1 MHIIF
6 NEDHYL
12 DNSSVPIDLNQE
24 PADLVILSFSDSDL
38 NAFAN
43 AWKKTLGDFG
53 RESVPTLRLANIKQL
68 THNLSIDT
76 YIEKTVSKSKG
87 ILVRLIGGEQ
97 YWPYGL
103 NYLKSVSI
111 KKKIPL
117 AVIPA
122 DGREDKVLDS
132 YSNLPKSTL
141 ENLKNL
147 CDDGGELS
155 AQAVLA
161 QMALAASLHFPAVTE
176 FSKVKSHGFYCYKK
190 GILENF
196 TVSTDAKPTVCI
208 IFYRSYLMADDLE
221 PIDQLFRDF
230 KKRDIK
236 CISIFVNSLK
246 IKSTAKWIESM
257 LSKISPIAIL
267 NATAFSAKSHETG
280 KSPLDHV
287 GVPVFQIILSTSKK
301 ESWRRN
307 PIGLNSS
314 DLAMHVAIPE
324 VDGRINGGIVSFKSE
339 QAIDPALQ
347 FPISKHKVE
356 KTFSKKIINKVEKWH
371 ALRSKKNEEKRIAI
385 VLSSYPGRDFQ
396 LAHALGLDTIKST
409 KHILGF
415 LGDNGFKF
423 SDPDKFFEKLKSS
436 RIEIPIKLYERLL
449 NLIPLKPRTK
459 LFKTWGGFEED
470 AFFEKDKFVLQ
481 GYKNNN
487 FFVLV
492 QPSRGLIEDKKADY
506 HDLEKI
512 PCHSYVAMYLW
523 LQMQNIDAFL
533 HMGTHGSLE
542 WLPGKTVG
550 LSNQCWPELLVNDI
564 PFIYP
569 FIVNDPGEA
578 SQAKRRL
585 GALTV
590 GHMPPKI
597 QTMDLPNELR
607 DLEFLLDEY
616 STSGDL
622 DQVRKEH
629 IEKKIIHEAKKIKLD
644 KELSVDPITSDS
656 EWLTRIDSFVC
667 DLKESQFSSGLH
679 IFGKGDCGASELNGL
694 LRCLEGKR
702 INSGPSGSPYR
713 NRTDIKPTGRN
724 IYAVDPR
731 SIPTKIA
738 FQNGQAMAD
747 EFVRQYL
754 QDNGDY
760 PKNLTI
766 DLWGSAS
773 MRTGGQEYS
782 MALAFAGLTPIWDKN
797 NARILGFSILSLAEL
812 GRPRID
818 ITIRQSGLFRDIFP
832 ELNRLFFDAID
843 KLHERD
849 ETLKDNPYKNKV
861 DRIFAPKPGSFGV
874 NIKEKIEGPL
884 ADHTAKIGEA
894 WIKSSAWAYQKN
906 GKFNQNT
913 ESLKKRLADTEALIH
928 SHDLCES
935 DLLSAKDYADH
946 IGGFNAA
953 VASMQKTNPKLYH
966 LDISSDGIPKVR
978 TTNQE
983 LARIIRGKLSDD
995 KWVSGMLQHG
1005 YRGAAEITELVFN
1018 LSNFGKSGVYLPN
1031 HLIELVYNSTLANTK
1046 VADFMAEENID
1057 ALKGL
1062 ENTFSE
1068 LRDLGLWKS
1077 FHNSIRYEERLVE
1090 NG

>member
-1 MHIIF
+1 MHVIF

-12 DNSSVPIDLNQE
+12 DDASVPIDLNQR
-24 PADLVILSFSDSDL
+24 PADLIILSFSDSDL

-43 AWKKTLGDFG
+43 AWKKTLRDFG
-53 RESVPTLRLANIKQL
+53 KDSIPTLRLANIKQL

-76 YIEKTVSKSKG
+76 YIEKTISKSKG

-103 NYLKSVSI
+103 NYLKSISI
-111 KKKIPL
+111 EKKIPL

-141 ENLKNL
+141 DNLKNL

-161 QMALAASLHFPAVTE
+161 QMALAASLHFPAITE
-176 FSKVKSHGFYCYKK
+176 FSKVKSHGLYCDKK
-190 GILENF
+190 GPLENF
-196 TVSTDAKPTVCI
+196 VMEAENKPTVCI
-208 IFYRSYLMADDLE
+208 VFYRSYLMADDLE
-221 PIDQLFRDF
+221 PINYLFRDF
-230 KKRDIK
+230 KKRNFQ
-236 CISIFVNSLK
+236 CIGIFVNSLK
-246 IKSTAKWIESM
+246 IKSTAKWVEST
-257 LSKISPIAIL
+257 LKEISPVAIL
-267 NATAFSAKSHETG
+267 NATAFSAKSQETG

-287 GVPVFQIILSTSKK
+287 GVPVFQMIFSTSKK
-301 ESWRRN
+301 ASWRRN
-307 PIGLNSS
+307 AIGLNSS
-314 DLAMHVAIPE
+314 DLAMHIAIPE
-324 VDGRINGGIVSFKSE
+324 VDGRINGGIVSFKSD
-339 QAIDPALQ
+339 QAIDPDLQ

-356 KTFSKKIINKVEKWH
+356 KTLSSKLINKVQKWH
-371 ALRSKKNEEKRIAI
+371 ALRSKKNEDKKIAI

-409 KHILGF
+409 THILGF
-415 LGDNGFKF
+415 LGEHGFKF
-423 SDPDKFFEKLKSS
+423 SQPDLFFEKLKNSK
-436 RIEIPIKLYERLL
+436 IEIPVMLYESLL
-449 NLIPLKPRTK
+449 DTIPLKLRTE
-459 LFKTWGGFEED
+459 LFKTWGGFEKD
-470 AFFEKDKFVLQ
+470 LFFENDKFVLQ
-481 GYKNNN
+481 GYKNDN
-487 FFVLV
+487 FFVIV
-492 QPSRGLIEDKKADY
+492 QPSRGLLQDKKADY
-506 HDLEKI
+506 HDLAKP

-523 LQMQNIDAFL
+523 LQLQNIDAFL

-550 LSNQCWPELLVNDI
+550 LSPHCWPELLVNDT

-585 GALTV
+585 SAITL

-597 QTMDLPNELR
+597 QNVDLPEGLR
-607 DLEFLLDEY
+607 ALEFLLDEY

-622 DQVRKEH
+622 DKMRKER
-629 IEKKIIHEAKKIKLD
+629 IEKKIVYEAKKIRLD
-644 KELSVDPITSDS
+644 QELSIDPITSDI
-656 EWLTRIDSFVC
+656 EWLTKIDSFVC
-667 DLKESQFSSGLH
+667 DLKESQFSNGLH
-679 IFGKGDCGASELNGL
+679 IFGKGTCGVSELNGL
-694 LRCLEGKR
+694 LGCLEGRR

-724 IYAVDPR
+724 IFAIDPR

-738 FQNGQAMAD
+738 FQNGQSMAD
-747 EFVRQYL
+747 EFLRQYL

-782 MALAFAGLTPIWDKN
+782 MALAFAGLKPIWDSN
-797 NARILGFSILSLAEL
+797 NARVLGFRILSLAEL
-812 GRPRID
+812 CRPRID
-818 ITIRQSGLFRDIFP
+818 ITIRESGLFRDIFP
-832 ELNRLFFDAID
+832 ELNKLFFDAID
-843 KLHERD
+843 KLSQRD
-849 ETLKDNPYKNKV
+849 ETLKDNPYKNKG

-874 NIKEKIEGPL
+874 NISDKIEGSL
-884 ADHTAKIGEA
+884 AEHTAKTGER
-894 WIKSSAWAYQKN
+894 WLKSSAWAYQKN
-906 GKFNQNT
+906 GQFNENI
-913 ESLKKRLADTEALIH
+913 ECLKKRLMNTSGLIH

-953 VASMQKTNPKLYH
+953 VSNIQNTKPKLYH
-966 LDISSDGIPKVR
+966 LDISSDGMPKVR
-978 TTNQE
+978 STNQE

-995 KWVSGMLQHG
+995 KWVSGMMNHG
-1005 YRGAAEITELVFN
+1005 YRGAAEITDLVFN
-1018 LSNFGKSGVYLPN
+1018 LSNFSKSGITIPN
-1031 HLIELVYNSTLANTK
+1031 HLIELVFNSTLANTK
-1046 VADFMAEENID
+1046 VADFIAKENAD

-1068 LRDLGLWKS
+1068 LRELGLWRS
-1077 FHNSIRYEERLVE
+1077 FHNSIRYEERLME